1 MLSPDLAEEGDAGD
15 VADDVDDADED
26 PNEDDD
32 EEESRQGMTRRSF
45 VWVLLWMMRMMLRRG
60 MPVMMLTMWMDG

>member
-15 VADDVDDADED
+15 VAHDVDDADED

-32 EEESRQGMTRRSF
+32 EEESRQGG
-45 VWVLLWMMRMMLRRG
+45 LLSGFCCGR
-60 MPVMMLTMWMDG
+60 